1 MTSQKILV
9 FEDEGVTALHL
20 EHTLTRAGYE
30 VAAVEESADEFED
43 LVRSTEPD
51 LVLMDIRL
59 KGAVDGVDAAR
70 LIRENFGIPV
80 VIVTAH
86 NDQVTRRRIESSG
99 VHGVVLKPFEEREIV
114 VAVQSALRRHRLE
127 QALAPAGTVPA
138 PSLSAFGDCVVATDA
153 EGRIVY
159 MSETAERLTGW
170 RNIDAFEREASDV
183 IRLSRAEDGELIA
196 HPISS
201 ALNSPESL
209 RKEPDS
215 ILITRSGPQI
225 PVNHQVS
232 PVRHEAG
239 GILGAIVTI
248 RRRRGETEADRPP
261 TATTQLGSS
270 IGVMN
275 RLEVLDELRDAL
287 GRARERHQMMAAF
300 CIDVRELPAVVE
312 TFGSR
317 VGDRLLAAVAS
328 RLQTLVRSSD
338 LVARLGYSR
347 FAVVLTDVE
356 RTSNVVAVGEKLLRA
371 LSGAFVIDV
380 NELSIAPSIGV
391 ALFPIDTAIPT
402 RLLEYA
408 ERAAQQAAV
417 IGGDRCVFHS
427 QDMEAVAAFERR
439 ASDDLMGAVADGQ
452 LEILYR
458 PVHDLSTQAIVSA
471 DMQPIWRHPEQGTI
485 PDSVFLPI
493 ADRRGELSAITDW
506 MMTEALARTASWQPV
521 CAGARAAVR
530 LASSELRNP
539 SLVPRLLGIVE
550 NTGLRPELIEMEV
563 CEGDLVARPR
573 RTAQLNTQRL
583 RQVGIRLTL
592 GNFGATY
599 ASMISLRKW
608 PIHRVKIDRTLVAA
622 AAFEPEASAIVR
634 ATIDL
639 ARGCGVE
646 VAADGVETEAQW
658 RWLRYHGCEFGQ
670 GEYYGPPLTATD
682 LFDKM
687 VGQSR

>member
-1 MTSQKILV
+1 MASEKILI

-20 EHTLTRAGYE
+20 ESTLNRAGYE
-30 VAAVEESADEFED
+30 VAAVEESADQVEN
-43 LVRSTEPD
+43 LIRSTEPD

-59 KGAVDGVDAAR
+59 RGAVDGVDAAQFV
-70 LIRENFGIPV
+70 RENFGVPV

-86 NDQVTRRRIESSG
+86 NDQATSRRIESSG
-99 VHGVVLKPFEEREIV
+99 AHGVVLKPFEEREIV

-127 QALAPAGTVPA
+127 QALAPADTVPA

-159 MSETAERLTGW
+159 MSETAEKLTGW

-183 IRLSRAEDGELIA
+183 IRLSRADNGELIA

-215 ILITRSGPQI
+215 ILTTRSGPQV
-225 PVNHQVS
+225 PVNHHVS

-248 RRRRGETEADRPP
+248 RRRRDETEADRRP

-270 IGVMN
+270 IGAMN
-275 RLEVLDELRDAL
+275 RLEVLDELNDAL
-287 GRARERHQMMAAF
+287 GRARERHRMVAAF

-312 TFGSR
+312 AFGSR
-317 VGDRLLAAVAS
+317 VGERLLAAVAS

-338 LVARLGYSR
+338 LFARLGDSR
-347 FAVVLTDVE
+347 LAVVLTDVE
-356 RTSNVVAVGEKLLRA
+356 STSNVVAVGEKLLGA
-371 LSGAFVIDV
+371 LSGAFIIDAT
-380 NELSIAPSIGV
+380 ELSISPFIGV

-408 ERAAQQAAV
+408 EGAAQQAAV

-427 QDMEAVAAFERR
+427 QDMEAAAAFERR
-439 ASDDLMGAVADGQ
+439 AGDDLTGAVEGGQ

-458 PVHDLSTQAIVSA
+458 PVHDLTTQAIVSA
-471 DMQPIWRHPEQGTI
+471 EIQPIWRHPVRGAI

-493 ADRRGELSAITDW
+493 ADRRGELPTITDW
-506 MMTEALARTASWQPV
+506 MMTEALARAASWQPV
-521 CAGARAAVR
+521 SAGARAAVR

-550 NTGLRPELIEMEV
+550 KMGLRPGLIEIEL
-563 CEGDLVARPR
+563 CEADLAARPT

-583 RQVGIRLTL
+583 RQVGVRLTL
-592 GNFGATY
+592 GSFGATY

-622 AAFEPEASAIVR
+622 AAFEPEANAIVR

-646 VAADGVETEAQW
+646 VAADGIETEAQW

-670 GEYYGPPLTATD
+670 GEFFGPPLTATK
-682 LFDKM
+682 LFDTM